1 MSQTLVREQSA
12 VEMQPMLWLSFAR
25 KGGVCLCS
33 FCARNS
39 SGQSSGFLIQER
51 GLALIFAGL
60 RAVADSRCFSQ
71 SSFASHYAELRG
83 FAAKIFQTVE
93 NNRE

>member
-25 KGGVCLCS
+25 KGGVCLRP
-33 FCARNS
+33 FC
-39 SGQSSGFLIQER
+39 
-51 GLALIFAGL
+51 
-60 RAVADSRCFSQ
+60 
-71 SSFASHYAELRG
+71 AELRG

-93 NNRE
+93 TTVNDHGIARARNGSHGKG